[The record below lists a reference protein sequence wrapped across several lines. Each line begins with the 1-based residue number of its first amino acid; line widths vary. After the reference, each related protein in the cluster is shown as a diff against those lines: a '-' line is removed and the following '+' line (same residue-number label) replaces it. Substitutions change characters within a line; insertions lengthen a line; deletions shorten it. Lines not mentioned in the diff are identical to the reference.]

1 MLETIFIAFLMIIV
15 LIQFGF
21 NFLLLYM
28 LINYEYYF
36 KNKL

>member
-15 LIQFGF
+15 LMQFGF

-28 LINYEYYF
+28 LINYEYF
-36 KNKL
+36 FNNKL

>member
-1 MLETIFIAFLMIIV
+1 MLETIFIAFLMIVV

-28 LINYEYYF
+28 LINYEYFF

>member
-28 LINYEYYF
+28 LINYEYFF

>member
-15 LIQFGF
+15 LIQIGF

-28 LINYEYYF
+28 LINYEYFF

>member
-15 LIQFGF
+15 LMQFGF

-28 LINYEYYF
+28 LINYEYFF

>member
-1 MLETIFIAFLMIIV
+1 MLETVFIAFLMIIV

-28 LINYEYYF
+28 LINYEYFF